1 MSDQAQPRYSLT
13 NSTHRNKLNLM
24 SVQQSRRFDML
35 DQQTQ
40 QIIAALLDIKA
51 SLNQNFK
58 AQTIAI
64 TQLLNRREVVV
75 SEARMSG
82 QLTNVESRRAGSNMT
97 LEDGEHVQKLQD
109 EEVNICSTVAEEILK
124 SLRFPTIEERFDE
137 VAEAH
142 RRTLEWIFRGARDDQ
157 EEKHW
162 SNFVDW
168 LRRGE
173 GLYWINGKA
182 AAGKSTL
189 MKYIYL
195 HPDTQKHLSF
205 WAQGSPYHIAGFFF
219 WNSGTKLQRSQAGL
233 FRSLLYEI
241 LRKIP
246 DLIPLVFPEQWAARY
261 AMKTQPATVNLV
273 SRHLSHLTVY

>member
-1 MSDQAQPRYSLT
+1 M
-13 NSTHRNKLNLM
+13 NLM

-40 QIIAALLDIKA
+40 QVVAALLDVQA
-51 SLNQNFK
+51 SLNRDLK
-58 AQTIAI
+58 AQTIAV
-64 TQLLNRREVVV
+64 TQLLSRREVIE
-75 SEARMSG
+75 SEPRVIG
-82 QLTNVESRRAGSNMT
+82 QLTKVEYPQGGPEMSWKY
-97 LEDGEHVQKLQD
+97 GERGQKLQD
-109 EEVNICSTVAEEILK
+109 EEIKICSVIAEEILK
-124 SLRFPTIEERFDE
+124 SLRFSTIEERFDE

-142 RRTLEWIFRGARDDQ
+142 RKTLEWIFRGARDDQ

-162 SNFVDW
+162 TNFVDW
-168 LRRGE
+168 LRRGD

-205 WAQGSPYHIAGFFF
+205 WAGSSPYHIAGFFF

-233 FRSLLYEI
+233 FRSLLYEV

-246 DLIPLVFPEQWAARY
+246 DLIPIVFPDQWAGRY
-261 AMKTQPATVNLV
+261 AMKTQPATIVLV
-273 SRHLSHLTVY
+273 SHRSSHLAVH